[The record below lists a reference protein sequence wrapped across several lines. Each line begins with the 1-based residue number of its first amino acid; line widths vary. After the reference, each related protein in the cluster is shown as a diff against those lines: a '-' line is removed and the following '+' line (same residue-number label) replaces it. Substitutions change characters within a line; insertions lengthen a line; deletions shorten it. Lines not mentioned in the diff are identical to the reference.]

1 MSKSSQTTDKELRF
15 LSENLGVSVSMAQAA
30 QLNAFN
36 DLLIKWTQRFNL
48 VSANTLSDSITRHVL
63 DALSIDPYLPVL
75 PLAIANPDL
84 SFASVETNGK
94 KIRFQRQVLMELG
107 LNNVELLHSR
117 IESADVHARNVTSR
131 AFTAPAAFL
140 EVASRCSAP
149 TSQAIIMLGH
159 AERLPDTL
167 PKPWTL
173 KTLHAVD
180 VPGEFGAR
188 HVAVCIRGTLHP

>member
-1 MSKSSQTTDKELRF
+1 M
-15 LSENLGVSVSMAQAA
+15 
-30 QLNAFN
+30 
-36 DLLIKWTQRFNL
+36 
-48 VSANTLSDSITRHVL
+48 L
-63 DALSIDPYLPVL
+63 DALSIDPYIEKHSACDTDHKNLFDVLDIGSGAGLPVL